1 MEYEYQRFSE
11 ILEHILSTAWRYP
24 DELVIGENIS
34 DFFEVNVMFNK
45 YGFNDKT
52 GEENNKTVEEYCVFI
67 HLQSRVKG
75 FKFPEHDISP
85 FGLIHRPKEEICVHA
100 WFLKNLTQS
109 EQEIEENE
117 NEGTWEVEDLENTD
131 QEIDL
136 DMIMDV
142 LTTFEKNYSIL
153 RSKVI

>member
-1 MEYEYQRFSE
+1 MAYEYQRFGE
-11 ILEHILSTAWRYP
+11 ILELILSTAWRYP

-34 DFFEVNVMFNK
+34 DFFEVKVMFNK
-45 YGFNDKT
+45 YGFNDET
-52 GEENNKTVEEYCVFI
+52 GEEDNKTVEEYCVFI
-67 HLQSRVKG
+67 HLKSGVKG
-75 FKFPEHDISP
+75 FKFPEHDITP

-100 WFLKNLTQS
+100 WFIKNLTQS

-117 NEGTWEVEDLENTD
+117 NEGSWEVEDLENTD

-142 LTTFEKNYSIL
+142 LTNFEQNYSIT
-153 RSKVI
+153 